1 MKRSE
6 FMSDIDKIYYEEMFK
21 KYKDVVK
28 PVELKEMLGFGTN
41 KIYRLLKNQEIY
53 NKRIGNNYIIPKISV
68 IEYLIKN

>member
-1 MKRSE
+1 
-6 FMSDIDKIYYEEMFK
+6 MSDIDKIYYEEMFK
-21 KYKDVVK
+21 DYRDVVK

-41 KIYRLLKNQEIY
+41 KTYKLLKNQEIY